1 MSDTSKGRK
10 AEIEQLLGGVLRL
23 NARVLGLALGI
34 LLGFGVFIATNWL
47 VVKGGEDVGAHLR
60 LLSQYFLGYRV
71 SFFGSLIGAGYGFA
85 VGTLAGSLVGWIYNR
100 VVALRQKSEGPP

>member
-1 MSDTSKGRK
+1 MSDAGKDRN
-10 AEIEQLLGGVLRL
+10 AEIEQLLGGVLGL

-34 LLGFGVFIATNWL
+34 LFGLGVFVATNWL
-47 VVKGGEDVGAHLR
+47 VLKGGDQVGAHLR

-71 SFFGSLIGAGYGFA
+71 TFVGSLIGAAYGFA

-100 VVALRQKSEGPP
+100 VAALRQRWQGPT